1 MNRADVCETMRRQ
14 MGALFDCADFG
25 DYYRIRTPYLY
36 PDGDTIDLFCEF
48 DGDLITVTDDA
59 ETTGWL
65 QMQSQALRRSSK
77 QNRLIQDACQTH
89 GVEFFRGMLQARCR
103 PEDNLADVVN
113 RVSQAALRVSDLYFT
128 LRHIGVGASVAEDVA
143 DYLVDNNLPYEA
155 NKKLNGR
162 SARAWNVDFHVRA
175 PAHSSLV
182 YVLSAGNRATANR
195 LTDHVVAA
203 WHDLSYLS
211 IGAEP
216 LRFVSLFDDATEVWR
231 EEDFRQAESLS
242 TVAFWSR
249 QDEFARLL
257 SEVA

>member
-1 MNRADVCETMRRQ
+1 MNRADVCETMQRQ
-14 MGALFDCADFG
+14 MGALFNCADFG

-36 PDGDTIDLFCEF
+36 PDGDTIDLFCDF
-48 DGDLITVTDDA
+48 DGELITVTDDA

-77 QNRLIQDACQTH
+77 QNRLIQEACQTH

-143 DYLVDNNLPYEA
+143 DYLADNNLPYET
-155 NKKLNGR
+155 NKKLSGR
-162 SARAWNVDFHVRA
+162 STRAWNVDFHVRA

-182 YVLSAGNRATANR
+182 YVMSAGNRATANR

-203 WHDLSYLS
+203 WHDLIHLS

-216 LRFVSLFDDATEVWR
+216 LQFVSLFDDAAEVWR

-242 TVAFWSR
+242 TLAFWSR
-249 QDEFARLL
+249 QNEFVRLL
-257 SEVA
+257 SEAA